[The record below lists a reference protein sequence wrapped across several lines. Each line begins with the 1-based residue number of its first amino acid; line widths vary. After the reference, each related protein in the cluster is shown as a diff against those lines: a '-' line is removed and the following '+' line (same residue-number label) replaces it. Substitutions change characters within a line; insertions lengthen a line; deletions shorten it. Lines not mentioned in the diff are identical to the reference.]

1 MIKKCW
7 LRILCIVLAMP
18 AFAQDN
24 QRLRDAS
31 GVLKEV
37 FDSKDSIPQ
46 TKLNGAICMAVFPSG
61 EVISTAV
68 EVRYGHGVLA
78 CRAGLRPDGAWSAP
92 AMYSLAPGSLGP
104 QFGGS
109 STDYVVLVITTQAAG
124 KILSGK
130 WKLGADVGAYLASSG
145 ATRQEPSD
153 SSLGAEVIIYERTN
167 GGVFTEASVGDA
179 SIESDD
185 KANRELYGGSITAT
199 EIVRD
204 GKATVPDA
212 AQPFMAALRTETI
225 KTN

>member
-1 MIKKCW
+1 MIKKGC
-7 LRILCIVLAMP
+7 LSILCIVLAMP
-18 AFAQDN
+18 VFAQDK
-24 QRLRDAS
+24 QRLKDAS

-37 FDSKDSIPQ
+37 LDSKDSIPQ
-46 TKLNGAICMAVFPSG
+46 TTLNSAICMVVFPS
-61 EVISTAV
+61 VKKISAV
-68 EVRYGHGVLA
+68 VGVTYGRGVLA

-92 AMYSLAPGSLGP
+92 AMYSLDAGSASP

-109 STDYVVLVITTQAAG
+109 STDYVVLVITTQAAN

-145 ATRQEPSD
+145 ATTQGLND
-153 SSLGAEVIIYERTN
+153 SSLGAEVIIYARAN
-167 GGVFTEASVGDA
+167 GGVFTEASVGNA

-185 KANRELYGGSITAT
+185 KANRELYGRSITAT

-204 GKATVPDA
+204 GKVTVPDA
-212 AQPFMAALRTETI
+212 ALPFMAAMRTETI

>member
-1 MIKKCW
+1 MIKKCC
-7 LRILCIVLAMP
+7 LSILYIVLAMP
-18 AFAQDN
+18 AFAQDK
-24 QRLRDAS
+24 QRLKDAS

-37 FDSKDSIPQ
+37 LDSKDSIPQ
-46 TKLNGAICMAVFPSG
+46 TILSSAICMAVFPS
-61 EVISTAV
+61 VKKISAAV
-68 EVRYGHGVLA
+68 GITNGRGVLA
-78 CRAGLRPDGAWSAP
+78 CRAALRSDRAWSAP
-92 AMYSLAPGSLGP
+92 AMYSLDAGSVGP
-104 QFGGS
+104 QFGS
-109 STDYVVLVITTQAAG
+109 SSRDYVVLVITTQAAD

-145 ATRQEPSD
+145 ATTQGPSD
-153 SSLGAEVIIYERTN
+153 SSLGAEVIIYARTS
-167 GGVFTEASVGDA
+167 GGVFTEASVGNA

-204 GKATVPDA
+204 GKVTVPDA